1 MRQEVYPNPAPEQLG
16 NSQHQQGQVNIP
28 AAIRD
33 VLHWQGGM
41 ELSIKIISS
50 GLIIQPKKKQRKKR
64 RLEELRGLLKHKGKP
79 LSDEQLCAPV
89 DCTETK

>member
-1 MRQEVYPNPAPEQLG
+1 MEKKTSVQL
-16 NSQHQQGQVNIP
+16 SKSGQVNIP

-33 VLHWQGGM
+33 VLHWQDGM

-50 GLIIQPKKKQRKKR
+50 GLLIQPKKRQCKKR

-89 DCTETK
+89 DYTETE